1 VLSAYEAPNLNRF
14 VSSGKP
20 KSTNGGA
27 NLLASL
33 FQTAVDPSAL
43 PRQNSPLA
51 FGPIRQSAPPGI
63 GTFPSRGYFAFE
75 PGLIT
80 KLKIKK
86 IAVGFLGGFVLLA
99 GIAMIAL
106 PGPAVLVIPA
116 GLAILATE
124 FEWAHRLKTRFQDKF
139 QLWRER
145 HERRKQTR
153 AAARR
158 AASAS
163 PAQRPLVQ
171 PRRGE

>member
-20 KSTNGGA
+20 KSINGGA

-33 FQTAVDPSAL
+33 FQTAVDPAVL

-51 FGPIRQSAPPGI
+51 FGPIRQSAPPFI
-63 GTFPSRGYFAFE
+63 GTFPSIGYFAPSLGF
-75 PGLIT
+75 IT
-80 KLKIKK
+80 KINIKK
-86 IAVGFLGGFVLLA
+86 IAVGFFGGIVLLA

-139 QLWRER
+139 HAWRER
-145 HERRKQTR
+145 HDQRKQTR

-158 AASAS
+158 ARSAS
-163 PAQRPLVQ
+163 PAQRT
-171 PRRGE
+171 